1 MSHLRCINCG
11 KEYDTTRKYF
21 RCDHC
26 GDLLEVVNE
35 VNELHFSRFKGV
47 WKYKEIIYPEVD
59 ENLIVTRG
67 EGDTNLYNHL
77 KISEYA
83 GVKNLF
89 LKHEGENPTGSF
101 KDRGMTVA
109 ITHGRFLGVKE
120 TICASTGNTSASA
133 ASYSSLAGLKSNV
146 LVPEG
151 KISRSKLIQ
160 TLAYGANI
168 VQVKGDFDK
177 AMEEL
182 EAVAR
187 ENKNFYILNSIN
199 PWRIEGQKTI
209 FYEIMDQLKE
219 IDFMVVPAGNLG
231 NTSALGK
238 AIKDYFELGILK
250 KKPRIISV
258 QAEGASPFYKMWKE
272 GKESITPMKP
282 ETIASAIRIGNPV
295 NWKKAIRAIKYTD
308 GLVTT
313 VTDAEIMEAKR
324 IIDSSGIGAEPAS
337 SATLAGIRKM
347 REEGVIEKDDVVA
360 GVLTGHLL
368 KDIDNINAENK
379 IMDVDE
385 FMASINANSN

>member
-1 MSHLRCINCG
+1 M
-11 KEYDTTRKYF
+11 EYEITRKYF
-21 RCDHC
+21 RCDKC
-26 GDLLEVVNE
+26 GDLLEVVNDI
-35 VNELHFSRFKGV
+35 NEPHLSKLRGV
-47 WKYKEIIYPEVD
+47 WKYKDMIFPEVN
-59 ENLIVTRG
+59 ENIIVTRG
-67 EGDTNLYNHL
+67 EGNTHLYNHI

-83 GVKNLF
+83 GVNNLY

-109 ITHGRFLGVKE
+109 ITHGKSLGVKE

-133 ASYSSLAGLKSNV
+133 ASYSSLAGLRSNV
-146 LVPEG
+146 LIPEG

-168 VQVKGDFDK
+168 IQVTGDFDK

-182 EAVAR
+182 DMVTR

-209 FYEIMDQLKE
+209 FYEIMDQLE
-219 IDFMVVPAGNLG
+219 DIDFIVVPAGNLG

-238 AIKDYFELGILK
+238 AIKDYFELGIIK
-250 KKPRIISV
+250 KKPKIISV

-295 NWKKAIRAIKYTD
+295 NWKKAIMAIKYTD

-313 VTDAEIMEAKR
+313 VTDREIMDAKK

-337 SATLAGIRKM
+337 SATLAGIRKLKDQ
-347 REEGVIEKDDVVA
+347 GVIEKDDVVA

-379 IMDVDE
+379 MMDANE
-385 FMASINANSN
+385 FLASIRMN